1 MFSSP
6 GPRVELLKHFLA
18 KLVPGRQGLDGP
30 SVLGEIL
37 QLKDASFWRPSPM
50 PNYSHRSKNSDFNN
64 RIILS

>member
-37 QLKDASFWRPSPM
+37 QLKDASFGGHHQCPTIPIF
-50 PNYSHRSKNSDFNN
+50 PK
-64 RIILS
+64 ILILMIESF